1 MTDASPPST
10 EAPAAA
16 AAPAPATTKRR
27 PRTPHP
33 LLEQLFTLYPQLFG
47 ARFVPLQRG
56 VFEALLERHPDALP
70 ADELKLALAQ
80 HTRSTRYLQAVA
92 SGAQRHDLDG
102 QPVEPVAPEHV
113 HHAILE
119 VHKRRQGRSAED
131 LRPALQRQLMA
142 AFERSGLSGF
152 DYRALVHGRD
162 EAANQ
167 LVDEAVAAAEA
178 QSARR
183 QALQRA
189 FETSGKPVD
198 EFAQMYGMPVREV
211 RQLLGL
217 SKNP

>member
-1 MTDASPPST
+1 MIDASPQST
-10 EAPAAA
+10 EAAEGT
-16 AAPAPATTKRR
+16 AAPAPVASTKRR

-102 QPVEPVAPEHV
+102 QPVEPVAPEHM
-113 HHAILE
+113 HHAVLE
-119 VHKRRQGRSAED
+119 VFKRRQSRSADD
-131 LRPALQRQLMA
+131 LRPALQRQLIA
-142 AFERSGLSGF
+142 AIARSGLSGS
-152 DYRALVHGRD
+152 DYRALVYGRD
-162 EAANQ
+162 EANNQ
-167 LVDEAVAAAEA
+167 LLDEALAEAEA

-189 FETSGKPVD
+189 FEASGKPVD
-198 EFAQMYGMPVREV
+198 EFAAMYGMPVREV
-211 RQLLGL
+211 RQLLKL
-217 SKNP
+217 